1 MLSARHLFVLAIP
14 LLALLP
20 GCSDNAEPPAPVAV
34 YPAKLHQISP
44 VTHGQLR
51 RFPAQVQAAERAPL
65 AFRVNGE
72 LVSLPAQSG
81 QVVKEGT
88 LLARLDPADFQLRLD
103 DRKARFELAQ
113 SQFRRIDDLFTQ
125 GQISR
130 AQYDQA
136 KAELDISKAAMATAR
151 TELSYTEL
159 RAPFAGV
166 VAEVYA
172 DNHQPVTAGKT
183 VVMLQAADQ
192 LEVRVQV
199 PENLMA
205 HLLSGTSN
213 QYQPEVEFEALP
225 GQRFHAAYK
234 EHTAQADP
242 QTGSFTVTLAM
253 ARPAG
258 LNVLPGMSASVHVD
272 LQQVLSQQTPPL
284 LIPPQAVL
292 QSGDQLSGSST
303 GMVWLVNADM
313 TLSPREVTLGQL
325 TSEGLE
331 IRAGLQPGETIL
343 AAGVHQAWAGMKI
356 RPWVKERGL

>member
-1 MLSARHLFVLAIP
+1 MLSARHLFVFAIP
-14 LLALLP
+14 LLTLLP
-20 GCSDNAEPPAPVAV
+20 GCSDNAEPLAPVAA

-44 VTHGQLR
+44 VSHGQFR

-81 QVVKEGT
+81 QMVKQGT
-88 LLARLDPADFQLRLD
+88 VLARLDPADFQLRLD

-113 SQFRRIDDLFTQ
+113 SQFRRIDDLFNQ

-183 VVMLQAADQ
+183 LVMLQAADQ

-205 HLLSGTSN
+205 HLLSGASN

-292 QSGDQLSGSST
+292 QSAEQVSGSST